1 MQHGELV
8 ADPPCAMYVVSNH
21 QDCHSFVVFLTQQE
35 LVDLRRSD
43 SIQTAARF
51 VREKN
56 LGFKHERPRE
66 ARSLSHSAG
75 QARRELA
82 LVAGEADMSKDMVD
96 REVDFSRG
104 FLGEPAKRE
113 REIVIQRQ

>member
-35 LVDLRRSD
+35 FVDLGGSD

-56 LGFKHERPRE
+56 LRFKHERPRK
-66 ARSLSHSAG
+66 AGSLSHSAR
-75 QARRELA
+75 QAGRELV
-82 LVAGEADMSKDMVD
+82 LVACQADMSQDIVD
-96 REVDFSRG
+96 VEVDFRRG